1 MRLEDLQ
8 VVCISLARRPDRW
21 ARVSREAQLAG
32 ISLTRMDAVDASTF
46 VAHQH
51 PAITLGTAHNIYF
64 KTRRSHYEIDA
75 GGAIG
80 ASLSH
85 FKAWENLLAS
95 DAPAAIVFEDDCAV
109 PMGLKERLNKVLS
122 VLPPDWDLVTMHR
135 TKFNGGITGCKPMKG
150 DEPWQ
155 LCTSLMGAHA
165 YIVSRKGAKALM
177 DKAYPIELHVDA
189 YMAYMSRMG
198 YLKMLWHPLIDIQPR
213 PESGSNIGHG
223 NGRICGVPTNME
235 DRGVVALSVPTIVG
249 GMLIAGIAGGLIC
262 LGTAKALRI
271 VK

>member
-1 MRLEDLQ
+1 MRLDDVQ
-8 VVCISLARRPDRW
+8 IVCISLERRPDRW
-21 ARVSREAQLAG
+21 TRINGEAERSG
-32 ISLTRMDAVDASTF
+32 ITLTRMDAVDASTF

-95 DAPAAIVFEDDCAV
+95 DKKAAIIFEDDCAI
-109 PMGLKERLNKVLS
+109 PIGLKERLDKVLS
-122 VLPPDWDLVTMHR
+122 VLPSDWDMVTLHR
-135 TKFNGGITGCKPMKG
+135 TTFSGFTGCKSQRG

-165 YIVSRKGAKALM
+165 YIVSRKGAKALLE
-177 DKAYPIELHVDA
+177 KAYPIELHVDA

-198 YLKMLWHPLIDIQPR
+198 YIKMLWHPLINIQPR
-213 PESGSNIGHG
+213 PESGTNINHG
-223 NGRICGVPTNME
+223 NGRICSVPTNM
-235 DRGVVALSVPTIVG
+235 DDIGVVALSVTTIVG
-249 GMLIAGIAGGLIC
+249 GMIISGIAGGLIV
-262 LGTAKALRI
+262 LGAAKALKF